1 MKEVRCIAF
10 VVPDLSGGGAA
21 RVASILCNQ
30 WQQIGVEVHLTT
42 FEASGTPGVYPV
54 ANGVARHQ
62 VGLSASPPT
71 AAGFTLNNLKRVH
84 VLRRVLRRVRP
95 DCVVSFLLNANVSA
109 VAAARSVGL
118 PIIISERNHPAH
130 DRISGPKEVLR
141 RHVYPRAS
149 RLVVQTEDIRN
160 WYQGQLG
167 IDATVIPNPVEP
179 GRATT
184 RQTERMLRSGDR
196 RRIISLG
203 RLEPQKGYDRLIDA
217 FAQIASKAPDWD
229 LTIFGEG
236 GERKKLE
243 RLIDR
248 QRLGDRIFL
257 PGTTRE
263 PQREL
268 ASSDLY
274 VHPARYEGYP
284 NAVIEALAS
293 GLCVVATDAPGA
305 TGEILQGG
313 AKGILVADA
322 GPEAIANGLMR
333 VIDDDALRDSFA
345 RGAREA
351 VAHLDPGTI
360 AAMWLAEIENVTRG
374 LPSGSRSSR

>member
-1 MKEVRCIAF
+1 MKLAF
-10 VVPDLSGGGAA
+10 ILPDLSGGGAA

-30 WQQIGVEVHLTT
+30 WQQIGVDVHLAT
-42 FEASGTPGVYPV
+42 FEAAGTAGVYPV

-71 AAGFTLNNLKRVH
+71 AVGFALNNLKRVH
-84 VLRRVLRRVRP
+84 VLRRVLRRARP

-109 VAAARSVGL
+109 VAAARSLGL
-118 PIIISERNHPAH
+118 PIIISERNHPAL
-130 DRISGPKEVLR
+130 DRITGAKALLR
-141 RHVYPRAS
+141 RHAYPRAS
-149 RLVVQTEDIRN
+149 SLVVQTEDIRN
-160 WYQGQLG
+160 WYQGHLG

-184 RQTERMLRSGDR
+184 CEAEQVLRSGHR

-236 GERKKLE
+236 GERRRLE
-243 RLIDR
+243 GLVEERGLADR
-248 QRLGDRIFL
+248 VTL
-257 PGTTRE
+257 PGTTRDTW
-263 PQREL
+263 REL
-268 ASSDLY
+268 ELSDLY

-284 NAVIEALAS
+284 NAVIEALAA

-313 AKGILVADA
+313 AKGILVDDA
-322 GPEAIANGLMR
+322 GPEAIADGLMR
-333 VIDDDALRDSFA
+333 VINDDALRGAFA
-345 RGAREA
+345 RGARDA
-351 VAHLDPGTI
+351 VAHLDPGII
-360 AAMWLAEIENVTRG
+360 AAVWLAEIERVTRG
-374 LPSGSRSSR
+374 QPSRSRSSR